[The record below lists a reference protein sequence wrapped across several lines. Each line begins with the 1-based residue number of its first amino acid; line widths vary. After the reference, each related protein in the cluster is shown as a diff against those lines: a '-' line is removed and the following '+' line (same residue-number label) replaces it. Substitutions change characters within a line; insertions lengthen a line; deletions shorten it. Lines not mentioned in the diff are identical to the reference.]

1 MLKWTPGGGVT
12 EFRRPSNHANGHT
25 RDRQGRLVSC
35 EHGVRRVTRT
45 EWDGAITVLADRY
58 DGRRLNSP
66 NDVVVKS
73 DGSIW
78 FTDPPFGIVGYYQ
91 GEKAEQ
97 ELPAHVYRLD
107 PQNMELTIVAD
118 TVYWP
123 NGTAIL
129 TDERHQNFVE
139 K

>member
-35 EHGVRRVTRT
+35 EHGARRVTRT

-58 DGRRLNSP
+58 DGKRLNSP

-73 DGSIW
+73 DGTVW
-78 FTDPPFGIVGYYQ
+78 FTDPPYGILSDYEGHK
-91 GEKAEQ
+91 GESEIGACHVPS
-97 ELPAHVYRLD
+97 PAAQSGQRAHT
-107 PQNMELTIVAD
+107 PA
-118 TVYWP
+118 
-123 NGTAIL
+123 
-129 TDERHQNFVE
+129 NFQHP
-139 K
+139 KKR